1 MEIERYPLYLHLY
14 PYHCIQEENRVAKSF
29 LERVPGLSVGP
40 QPVKIGVLTTKS
52 GPLDYYGTMQV
63 RGLEL
68 GIEYATAGSHRVAG
82 RLIELIV
89 EDDAGDPT
97 TSGRKARE
105 LVEQQGVHLLQGCVS
120 SAATIVVAGIAQEY
134 RRILL
139 VEPAAADSITGEH
152 WNRYVFRTAAS
163 VWQDA
168 AAGGR
173 YAVEHLGKT
182 FCYLAPDYVFGRQS
196 SAAWRN
202 VIESHGGQTLAD
214 VLVPPDTID
223 FGPYLRSML
232 DSGADV
238 LVQSWAGAGY
248 RGLFSQMRE
257 LGIFDRMKV
266 TGGLGDREARH
277 ALGMDAVGM
286 VGICKYS
293 YILPKNRVNQWLTE
307 KHIERYGEPPDLFT
321 GGGFAAGIALV
332 DALERTNGE
341 TDTDKLIWAMEGM
354 SFEGPKGTYTF
365 RRQDHQALQPMYVVE
380 MVPDPDHPWAI
391 PHLIR
396 EAAPEETAP
405 PVKEAAILT
414 KDYIIETDRLR
425 KEFGALVAVANVSI
439 KVRPNTIHSIIGPNG
454 AGKTTFFNLLSG
466 TLEPTAGR
474 IYFKDRDIT
483 HLPLHRTAHLGIG
496 RSFQIT
502 NIFPNLTILEN
513 IRLACQA
520 LGRGNFRMLRHHRY
534 FREYEERAWAVIRQV
549 GLEKQ
554 ALQLARTL
562 PHGGQR
568 KLELGIILAADPELL
583 LLDEP
588 TAGMA
593 AEQVP
598 ELMALI
604 RDVHETGN
612 KTIMLVEHNMN
623 VVMSISDYI
632 TVMHQGQVLAEGT
645 PAEIAANEVVQSAY
659 LGGLYDLG

>member
-1 MEIERYPLYLHLY
+1 M
-14 PYHCIQEENRVAKSF
+14 AKSF
-29 LERVPGLSVGP
+29 LERVKDLGGAP
-40 QPVKIGVLTTKS
+40 QAIKIGVLTTKTGS
-52 GPLDYYGTMQV
+52 LDYYGTMQV

-68 GIEYATAGSHRVAG
+68 GIEYATGGSRQVAG
-82 RLIELIV
+82 LPIELLV
-89 EDDAGDPT
+89 EDDAGDPST
-97 TSGRKARE
+97 AGRKARE
-105 LVEQQGVHLLQGCVS
+105 LIEQQGAHILQGCVS
-120 SAATIVVAGIAQEY
+120 SAATIVVAGVAEEY

-139 VEPAAADSITGEH
+139 VEPAAADSITGEN

-173 YAVEHLGKT
+173 YAVENLGRT

-202 VIESHGGQTLAD
+202 VIESHGGQTLTDLLA
-214 VLVPPDTID
+214 PPDTVD
-223 FGPYLRSML
+223 FSPYIQEIL
-232 DSGADV
+232 DTGADV

-248 RGLFSQMRE
+248 RELFGQMRE
-257 LGIFDRMKV
+257 MGVFDGMKV

-293 YILPKNRVNQWLTE
+293 HILPTNPLNDWLTE
-307 KHIERYGEPPDLFT
+307 KHLERYGEPPDLFT
-321 GGGFAAGIALV
+321 GGGFAAGIALIE
-332 DALERTNGE
+332 ALEKTGGNPDAE
-341 TDTDKLIWAMEGM
+341 VLIPVLEGLG
-354 SFEGPKGTYTF
+354 FEGPKGTYTF
-365 RRQDHQALQPMYVVE
+365 RREDHQALQPMYVIE
-380 MVPDPDHPWAI
+380 MVPDPEQPWAI
-391 PHLIR
+391 PKLIH
-396 EAAPEETAP
+396 ETAPEETAP
-405 PVKEAAILT
+405 PIKEATTVI
-414 KDYIIETDRLR
+414 KDYIIETSRLR
-425 KEFGALVAVANVSI
+425 KEFGALAAVANVSI

-466 TLEPTAGR
+466 NLDPTSGKVFFR
-474 IYFKDRDIT
+474 GRDIT
-483 HLPLHRTAHLGIG
+483 KLPLHRTAHLGIG

-502 NIFPNLTILEN
+502 NIFPHLTVLEN

-520 LGRGNFRMLRHHRY
+520 LGSGNFAIFRSHRAY
-534 FREYEERAWAVIRQV
+534 REYEERAWTVITQV
-549 GLEKQ
+549 GLEKE
-554 ALQLARTL
+554 ALLPARTL

-568 KLELGIILAADPELL
+568 KLELGIILAADPEVL

-598 ELMALI
+598 ELMELI
-604 RDVHETGN
+604 RDVHRSGN

-645 PAEIAANEVVQSAY
+645 PEEISANEVVQSAY